1 MGWYSLGKHG
11 RYSAFLE
18 VINMVKK
25 YIRIGIVILVSLLA
39 ASTYTLYNRNQNL
52 KEEISVSMSNQKAFI
67 AENSSL
73 KEKNKVFKFTIE
85 QLNYYNDSILQ
96 KMNDVRKELKIK
108 DKDLKQMQYL
118 LSKSTKRDTVLFTD
132 TIFKDKELTL
142 DTLIGDKW
150 YNIRLGLEY
159 PNLIYTEPTF
169 ISEKYIITNKRKET
183 INPPKKFFLFRWFQR
198 KHWVMEVYIKEKNP
212 YIKEINNKFV
222 EIIE

>member
-1 MGWYSLGKHG
+1 M
-11 RYSAFLE
+11 
-18 VINMVKK
+18 
-25 YIRIGIVILVSLLA
+25 GIVAVLIASISILIHNNRELKKDL
-39 ASTYTLYNRNQNL
+39 STTTAN
-52 KEEISVSMSNQKAFI
+52 IKAYSD
-67 AENSSL
+67 ENSSL
-73 KEKNKVFKFTIE
+73 KNSARVFQLTVE

-96 KMNDVRKELKIK
+96 KMNEVRKELKIK
-108 DKDLKQMQYL
+108 DKNLKQMQYL
-118 LSKSTKRDTVLFTD
+118 LSESTKRDTVLFTD
-132 TIFKDKELTL
+132 TIFKDKELAL

-150 YNIRLGLEY
+150 YNIRLGLKY